1 MQTGVIDEPLGIDQD
16 DKLGVQE
23 YADALFQFIR
33 DAQTPMT
40 IGIQGDWGSGKTS
53 LMNQMWFKFNN
64 PQLTTLKAKQIW
76 INTWEHSLLKTPQ
89 EALVSI
95 ISDIIK
101 SLSED
106 LDTNRQLAIRETA
119 SKVLQGAF
127 RIGASLTA
135 GVEGANVVKEFFGD
149 D

>member
-23 YADALFQFIR
+23 YADALFQFIT